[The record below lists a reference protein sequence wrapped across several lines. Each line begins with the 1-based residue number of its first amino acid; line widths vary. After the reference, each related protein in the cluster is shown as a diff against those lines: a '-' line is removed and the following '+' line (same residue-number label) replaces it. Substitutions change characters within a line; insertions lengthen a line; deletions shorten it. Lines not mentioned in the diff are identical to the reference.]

1 MRHTTIIP
9 PVALLTI
16 LLLAGIVFGQ
26 EYELRGVFIK
36 LTEWQLDEQ
45 EYVGMV
51 IRPLESDDNVVVLT
65 PRRPEHVLDTLR
77 KLREGQRVTVRY
89 VRSEGEDGPNWL
101 RGLEAKWRREG
112 DGERAEAHAI
122 ALHLEGDSEQPQEE
136 RIRRGTERR
145 REATERREAESAET
159 REGRRR
165 SPGAQWQRDR
175 HEYER
180 PWEGAELREGIAA
193 GLYDIMR
200 QLRMLS
206 VRVERMEME
215 MQQLRRENQRLRGM
229 LGRREGDR
237 MREDSSPEARKG
249 RRPSPEAEWQ
259 RDRGDRRRE
268 GEAQE
273 AREGRPRRAEAE
285 WQRRIA
291 LPDSLAGFK
300 GVLTG
305 KILRKMDR
313 GFVLQLDGVRQVWDA
328 SKAENSQ
335 AAVGRRLVIQI
346 PAEGDAAE
354 RFLRVL
360 REVETGRRVLVE
372 AFHLGG
378 ESLTVVEQL
387 QVID

>member
-1 MRHTTIIP
+1 MRHTTILP
-9 PVALLTI
+9 PIALLTI
-16 LLLAGIVFGQ
+16 LLFAGIVFGQ
-26 EYELRGVFIK
+26 EHELRGVFIK

-45 EYVGMV
+45 EYVGIV

-77 KLREGQRVTVRY
+77 KLRKGQQVTVRY
-89 VRSEGEDGPNWL
+89 VRGEGEEGPNWL
-101 RGLEAKWRREG
+101 RGLEAQWRREG

-122 ALHLEGDSEQPQEE
+122 ALRLEGDGDQSRER
-136 RIRRGTERR
+136 RIRRGAERR
-145 REATERREAESAET
+145 GEDAKRREAESAEA

-165 SPGAQWQRDR
+165 SPEAQWQRDR

-200 QLRMLS
+200 QLRILS
-206 VRVERMEME
+206 VRVARMEKE
-215 MQQLRRENQRLRGM
+215 MQQLRRENQRLRRI

-237 MREDSSPEARKG
+237 MREGEAAESREIRRRSPEAKWR
-249 RRPSPEAEWQ
+249 Q
-259 RDRGDRRRE
+259 NRGDRRRE
-268 GEAQE
+268 VEAQE

-305 KILRKMDR
+305 KMLRKMDR
-313 GFVLQLDGVRQVWDA
+313 GFVLHVDGVRQVWDV
-328 SKAENSQ
+328 SKAENPQ
-335 AAVGRRLVIQI
+335 AAVGGRLVVQI

-387 QVID
+387 QAID